1 MISFIAKKNE
11 KYSFEQDAI
20 NTMREREREMNLLYH
35 AGRLYSDSKKI
46 SDTNWTEI

>member
-20 NTMREREREMNLLYH
+20 NTMRERERDEFVIPC
-35 AGRLYSDSKKI
+35 RKVI
-46 SDTNWTEI
+46 